1 MENRLKNYDANSQ
14 TFLSEAASSAAAAA
28 TDTADTHK
36 YVERFGK
43 LLSAECGFELVG
55 PEGYDVY
62 FTSGASEANCYM
74 LNGCARAFAA
84 KTRVMPHIITSSA
97 DSYSTLECLRRL
109 EKDRLCQI
117 TILPLEKAKKDYGV
131 VDVHE
136 LKCAMR
142 ENTCLVSIT
151 IAGADL
157 GVIKNIQALARVARA
172 AGVPFHTD
180 ASQFIG
186 RSSLY
191 LSTHGID
198 AASLTFHK
206 IHGPPGV
213 GAIILR
219 KTLVDGYGLMAPIAS
234 SCNASLLAAAEAAFK
249 DSLDAR
255 RQKNMHMR
263 SMKDLLKSI
272 LSEKLKTANIC
283 DNVSADHA
291 ADIYWAMPA
300 DESIVM
306 PNTLTFAVARFKN
319 DVSPLVHALKK
330 RGLIVGATAAYA
342 VRDNELIPCGN
353 KMVRVSFG
361 DDVEANGIKRLGRI
375 LAELI

>member
-1 MENRLKNYDANSQ
+1 MEKKLQNFDANSQ
-14 TFLSEAASSAAAAA
+14 TFMSEGAIAAA
-28 TDTADTHK
+28 TAAMTEVVDIQKHIEK
-36 YVERFGK
+36 FGK
-43 LLSAECGFELVG
+43 LLSTECGFELVG

-62 FTSGASEANCYM
+62 FTSGASEANCYI

-117 TILPLEKAKKDYGV
+117 TILPLGDTKKDYGV
-131 VDVHE
+131 VDVQE
-136 LKCAMR
+136 LKSAMR

-151 IAGADL
+151 ISGADL
-157 GVIKNIQALARVARA
+157 GVINNIQALAKVARA

-206 IHGPPGV
+206 IHGPPGI
-213 GAIILR
+213 GAIIIR
-219 KTLVDGYGLMAPIAS
+219 KTLADGYGLPAPITS
-234 SCNASLLAAAEAAFK
+234 SCNAGLLVAAEAAFK
-249 DSLDAR
+249 ESLESR
-255 RQKNMHMR
+255 RQKNIHMR

-283 DNVSADHA
+283 DNAS
-291 ADIYWAMPA
+291 ADIYWASPA
-300 DESIVM
+300 EDSIVM
-306 PNTLTFAVARFKN
+306 PNTLTFAIDKC
-319 DVSPLVHALKK
+319 DVSQLIHSLRK
-330 RGLIVGATAAYA
+330 RSLMVGTA
-342 VRDNELIPCGN
+342 N

-361 DDVEANGIKRLGRI
+361 DDVDASGIKRLGRI
-375 LAELI
+375 LIELLNL

>member
-1 MENRLKNYDANSQ
+1 MEKKFQNFDANSQ
-14 TFLSEAASSAAAAA
+14 TFVSEAAAAA
-28 TDTADTHK
+28 AADAITATVTDTHK
-36 YVERFGK
+36 YVEKFAK
-43 LLSAECGFELVG
+43 LISTECGFELVG

-62 FTSGASEANCYM
+62 FTSGASEANCYI
-74 LNGCARAFAA
+74 LNGCARAFAE

-117 TILPLEKAKKDYGV
+117 TILPLEKTKKDYGV

-151 IAGADL
+151 TVGAAL
-157 GVIKNIQALARVARA
+157 GVINNIQALARVARA

-198 AASLTFHK
+198 AVSLTFHK
-206 IHGPPGV
+206 IHGPPGI

-219 KTLVDGYGLMAPIAS
+219 KTLADGYGLMAPITS
-234 SCNASLLAAAEAAFK
+234 SCNVSLLAAAEAAFK
-249 DSLDAR
+249 DSLDSR
-255 RQKNMHMR
+255 RQKNIHMR

-272 LSEKLKTANIC
+272 LSEKLKISHIC
-283 DNVSADHA
+283 NFKDVG
-291 ADIYWAMPA
+291 ADIYWASP
-300 DESIVM
+300 DDDSTVM
-306 PNTLTFAVARFKN
+306 PNTLTFAVKC
-319 DVSPLVHALKK
+319 DVPQLIHSLKK
-330 RGLIVGATAAYA
+330 RSLIVGSA
-342 VRDNELIPCGN
+342 N

-361 DDVEANGIKRLGRI
+361 DDVDANGIKRLGRI
-375 LAELI
+375 LIELIGSL